1 MKYVLSLLLGML
13 VGAVIASALL
23 VYNPLA
29 GNRNLTPLAVSDQ
42 TLMQFNY
49 SGVAEASIAYTND
62 GESTTKPYPAKVL
75 QLWEAP
81 VRRTDAMMTV
91 LSDARGRMVGLG
103 IKYMSDSEKSNV
115 LNGDAI
121 VDSVWHIV
129 VPGRGTLFVEQTEN
143 YWGFLRDVVLPAHLS
158 SADSWKGNWNGNMT
172 AGPGALG
179 TAKVTGGSGEF
190 AGRTAEAVE
199 SRTAKAYS
207 TRQGAVAMDGRIM
220 IELTQQ
226 EEQAFAADNDAP

>member
-1 MKYVLSLLLGML
+1 MKYVLALIVGVL
-13 VGAVIASALL
+13 VGVLAAFALL

-29 GNRNLTPLAVSDQ
+29 GNRGLTPLAVSDQ
-42 TLMQFNY
+42 SLMQFNY
-49 SGVAEASIAYTND
+49 SGVAAASIAYTND
-62 GESTTKPYPAKVL
+62 GESTTKPHPAKVL

-91 LSDARGRMVGLG
+91 LSDARGRIVGLG
-103 IKYMSDSEKSNV
+103 IKYMSDSEKTNIV
-115 LNGDAI
+115 NGDAL

-143 YWGFLRDVVLPAHLS
+143 HWGFLRDVVLPAHLS
-158 SADSWKGNWNGNMT
+158 AADSWKGNWSGDMT

-179 TAKVTGGSGEF
+179 TARVIGGSGEF
-190 AGRTAEAVE
+190 AQRTAEAVE

-207 TRQGAVAMDGRIM
+207 TRQGAISVEGRIM
-220 IELTQQ
+220 IEM
-226 EEQAFAADNDAP
+226 QALAADNDAP

>member
-1 MKYVLSLLLGML
+1 MKYVLSLIVGML
-13 VGAVIASALL
+13 VGAVAAAALL

-29 GNRNLTPLAVSDQ
+29 GNRDLTPLSVSDQ

-62 GESTTKPYPAKVL
+62 GESTTKPHPAKVL

-91 LSDARGRMVGLG
+91 LSDTRGRTVGLG
-103 IKYMSDSEKSNV
+103 IKYMSDSETSNI
-115 LNGDAI
+115 LNGEAI

-129 VPGRGTLFVEQTEN
+129 IPGRGTLFVEQTEN

-158 SADSWKGNWNGNMT
+158 AADSWKGNWSGNMT

-190 AGRTAEAVE
+190 AERTAEAVE

-207 TRQGAVAMDGRIM
+207 TRQGAIAMDGRIM
-220 IELTQQ
+220 IELNQQ
-226 EEQAFAADNDAP
+226 EEQALAADNDVP

>member
-1 MKYVLSLLLGML
+1 MMKHVLALVVGVL
-13 VGAVIASALL
+13 VGALAVSALL

-29 GNRNLTPLAVSDQ
+29 GTRDLTPLSVSDQ
-42 TLMQFNY
+42 TLMQLNY

-62 GESTTKPYPAKVL
+62 GESTTRPHPAKVL
-75 QLWEAP
+75 QLWEGP

-91 LSDARGRMVGLG
+91 LSDARGRNVGFG
-103 IKYMSDSEKSNV
+103 IKYMSDSEKTNII
-115 LNGDAI
+115 NGDAI

-129 VPGRGTLFVEQTEN
+129 LPGRGTLFVEQTEN

-158 SADSWKGNWNGNMT
+158 AADSWKGNWSGNMT

-179 TAKVTGGSGEF
+179 TARVIGGSGEF
-190 AGRTAEAVE
+190 AERTAEAVE

-207 TRQGAVAMDGRIM
+207 TRQGAIALDGQIM
-220 IELTQQ
+220 IEMG
-226 EEQAFAADNDAP
+226 EQALAADNDAP